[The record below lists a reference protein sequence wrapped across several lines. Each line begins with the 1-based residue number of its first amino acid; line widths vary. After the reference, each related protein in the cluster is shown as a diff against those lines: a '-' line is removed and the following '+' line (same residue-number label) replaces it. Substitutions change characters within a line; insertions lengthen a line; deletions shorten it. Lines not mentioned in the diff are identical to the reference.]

1 MWVQACMVNIP
12 FFISILYLYVWPFA
26 RRNDVHLHESTR
38 LSGVHEA
45 LESAL
50 KGATG
55 VHLMGTRWVRHP
67 LIDNI
72 KGSPYQQ

>member
-50 KGATG
+50 KVATG
-55 VHLMGTRWVRHP
+55 VQLMWDTLGKRFSYWQHQT
-67 LIDNI
+67 
-72 KGSPYQQ
+72 PYQH